1 MRAWPMS
8 EEGLLSFTSLPMSK
22 NPVGSPEST
31 SESPSSSPAG
41 LYSSS
46 VPQRERGVPRTAAP
60 RAGPGR
66 LTHWGS
72 LILFCWVSCSGK
84 LLR

>member
-46 VPQRERGVPRTAAP
+46 VPQREACQGQ
-60 RAGPGR
+60 
-66 LTHWGS
+66 
-72 LILFCWVSCSGK
+72 
-84 LLR
+84 LLHGLDRDG

>member
-31 SESPSSSPAG
+31 SESPSPSPAG
-41 LYSSS
+41 LYSSF
-46 VPQRERGVPRTAAP
+46 VPQREREACQGQ
-60 RAGPGR
+60 
-66 LTHWGS
+66 
-72 LILFCWVSCSGK
+72 
-84 LLR
+84 LLHGLDRDG

>member
-31 SESPSSSPAG
+31 SESPPSWSLQLICATE
-41 LYSSS
+41 
-46 VPQRERGVPRTAAP
+46 RERGVPRTAAP
-60 RAGPGR
+60 RTGPGR